1 MINTASKLYAKLFN
15 IYKTQYDKLSE
26 DSKKMITALSKPEML
41 SLDFIEDGLPPMP
54 PLESDK
60 ETKLEPEVTIAEIVK
75 LNPWKRKNKV
85 TGLDVLTPN
94 KWLTRLP
101 VLLAQIK
108 AGNYSNYQTNTISF
122 VSAK

>member
-1 MINTASKLYAKLFN
+1 MLSFSIYTKLN
-15 IYKTQYDKLSE
+15 ITNLQ

-75 LNPWKRKNKV
+75 LNP
-85 TGLDVLTPN
+85 
-94 KWLTRLP
+94 
-101 VLLAQIK
+101 
-108 AGNYSNYQTNTISF
+108 
-122 VSAK
+122 

>member
-60 ETKLEPEVTIAEIVK
+60 KTKLEPEVIIAEIVK
-75 LNPWKRKNKV
+75 LNP
-85 TGLDVLTPN
+85 
-94 KWLTRLP
+94 
-101 VLLAQIK
+101 
-108 AGNYSNYQTNTISF
+108 
-122 VSAK
+122 